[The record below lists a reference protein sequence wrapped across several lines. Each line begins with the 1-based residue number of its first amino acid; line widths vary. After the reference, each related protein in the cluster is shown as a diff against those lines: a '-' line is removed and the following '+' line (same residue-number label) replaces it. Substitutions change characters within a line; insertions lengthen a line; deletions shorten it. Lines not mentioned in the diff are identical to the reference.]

1 MIQKIKQTSKIAESS
16 NASKK
21 IRTECA
27 LYNTIGGKC
36 NLI

>member
-1 MIQKIKQTSKIAESS
+1 MIREIKQTSQIAESS

-21 IRTECA
+21 FHTECA
-27 LYNTIGGKC
+27 LYNIIGCKC

>member
-1 MIQKIKQTSKIAESS
+1 MQEIKQTSKIAESS

-21 IRTECA
+21 IHTEYA
-27 LYNTIGGKC
+27 LYNIIGGKC